1 MNDGKINLP
10 LQEGQPVEGDCTCKF
25 QSSPEGSSEGEFPL
39 ERDPGCP
46 IHGELA
52 EVKRKGG

>member
-1 MNDGKINLP
+1 MNDDKTNLP
-10 LQEGQPVEGDCTCKF
+10 LRDEATVKEGCTCKL
-25 QSSPEGSSEGEFPL
+25 QSSPRGGSKQETQI